1 MQLSHYLS
9 NGDPILI
16 SALAVLL
23 AMSVMSWYI
32 IAARSIGIWRAKRA
46 NASFVDAFWGSPNL
60 DEALGSTSD
69 LAGPLA
75 QTTRLT
81 KKSYDRYREQSYA
94 TLRDSIPLDS
104 YLTRNIRHNLA
115 RALRP
120 YDSGLSALASIGAT
134 SPFVGLFGTV
144 WGINHALI
152 NISNMGQVTLAV
164 VSGPI
169 GEALTATAFGL
180 FVAIPAVL
188 GYNALDRANKNLAHD
203 AGNFAH
209 DLHAQFV
216 NEGKKA

>member
-1 MQLSHYLS
+1 M
-9 NGDPILI
+9 
-16 SALAVLL
+16 
-23 AMSVMSWYI
+23 
-32 IAARSIGIWRAKRA
+32 
-46 NASFVDAFWGSPNL
+46 
-60 DEALGSTSD
+60 
-69 LAGPLA
+69 
-75 QTTRLT
+75 
-81 KKSYDRYREQSYA
+81 
-94 TLRDSIPLDS
+94 
-104 YLTRNIRHNLA
+104 
-115 RALRP
+115 
-120 YDSGLSALASIGAT
+120 ASIGAT